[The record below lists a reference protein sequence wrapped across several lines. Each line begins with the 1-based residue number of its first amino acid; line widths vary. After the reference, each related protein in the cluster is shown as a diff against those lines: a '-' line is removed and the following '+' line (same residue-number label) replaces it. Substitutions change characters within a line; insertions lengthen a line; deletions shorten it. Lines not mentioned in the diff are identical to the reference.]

1 MKSNQKKLGEA
12 ELEIMQT
19 IWREDRPLTSV
30 MIRNSL
36 KGLRNWPLSTL
47 MTSLSRLEDK
57 GFVRCE
63 RSGGSNL
70 YSALVSENDYKAGA
84 SRSFL
89 QKLYNNSARSLV
101 ATLYSNDMLGED
113 DIRELREYL
122 DRLERE
128 HND

>member
-30 MIRNSL
+30 TIRNSL

>member
-1 MKSNQKKLGEA
+1 MKSNLKKLGEA

-30 MIRNSL
+30 TIRNSL

>member
-1 MKSNQKKLGEA
+1 MKSNLKKLGEA